1 MALRFAA
8 DPVLCIA
15 QEAVMSEALRSRL
28 YDWFC
33 EHIDEP
39 TAEYA
44 MSCLSP
50 VPVSELATKDD
61 IERLETAFERLGT
74 ATRKDIERLDTKFE
88 RLGTATRKDIERLDT
103 KFERLGTATRKD
115 IERLDTKFERLG
127 TATRKDIER
136 LDTKFERLDTKFE
149 RLVDAREADR
159 KEARHQFH
167 WLVGIVVAIHGVSV
181 SALGVILGSGVFS

>member
-1 MALRFAA
+1 
-8 DPVLCIA
+8 
-15 QEAVMSEALRSRL
+15 MSEALRSRL

-50 VPVSELATKDD
+50 VPVSETATKDD
-61 IERLETAFERLGT
+61 IERLETATRDDIERLET
-74 ATRKDIERLDTKFE
+74 ATRKDFERLDT
-88 RLGTATRKDIERLDT
+88 A
-103 KFERLGTATRKD
+103 
-115 IERLDTKFERLG
+115 
-127 TATRKDIER
+127 
-136 LDTKFERLDTKFE
+136 FERLDTKFE

-167 WLVGIVVAIHGVSV
+167 WLVGIVVAIHGVSM

>member
-1 MALRFAA
+1 
-8 DPVLCIA
+8 
-15 QEAVMSEALRSRL
+15 MSEALRSRL

-61 IERLETAFERLGT
+61 IARLET
-74 ATRKDIERLDTKFE
+74 ATRKD
-88 RLGTATRKDIERLDT
+88 
-103 KFERLGTATRKD
+103 
-115 IERLDTKFERLG
+115 
-127 TATRKDIER
+127 
-136 LDTKFERLDTKFE
+136 FERLDTKFE

-167 WLVGIVVAIHGVSV
+167 WLVGIVVAIHGVSM

>member
-1 MALRFAA
+1 
-8 DPVLCIA
+8 
-15 QEAVMSEALRSRL
+15 MSEALRSRL

-61 IERLETAFERLGT
+61 IERLGT
-74 ATRKDIERLDTKFE
+74 ATRKDIERLDS
-88 RLGTATRKDIERLDT
+88 A
-103 KFERLGTATRKD
+103 
-115 IERLDTKFERLG
+115 
-127 TATRKDIER
+127 
-136 LDTKFERLDTKFE
+136 FERLDTKFE

-167 WLVGIVVAIHGVSV
+167 WLVGLGATGFGVLLAAMFALAAIS
-181 SALGVILGSGVFS
+181 

>member
-74 ATRKDIERLDTKFE
+74 ATKDDIA
-88 RLGTATRKDIERLDT
+88 RLGTATKDDIARLELATRDDIARLDA
-103 KFERLGTATRKD
+103 KF
-115 IERLDTKFERLG
+115 
-127 TATRKDIER
+127 
-136 LDTKFERLDTKFE
+136 
-149 RLVDAREADR
+149 EADR

>member
-1 MALRFAA
+1 
-8 DPVLCIA
+8 
-15 QEAVMSEALRSRL
+15 MSEALRSRL

-61 IERLETAFERLGT
+61 IERLDTA
-74 ATRKDIERLDTKFE
+74 IERLDAKF
-88 RLGTATRKDIERLDT
+88 
-103 KFERLGTATRKD
+103 
-115 IERLDTKFERLG
+115 
-127 TATRKDIER
+127 
-136 LDTKFERLDTKFE
+136 
-149 RLVDAREADR
+149 EADR

-167 WLVGIVVAIHGVSV
+167 WLVGLGATGFGVLLAARFALAAIS
-181 SALGVILGSGVFS
+181 